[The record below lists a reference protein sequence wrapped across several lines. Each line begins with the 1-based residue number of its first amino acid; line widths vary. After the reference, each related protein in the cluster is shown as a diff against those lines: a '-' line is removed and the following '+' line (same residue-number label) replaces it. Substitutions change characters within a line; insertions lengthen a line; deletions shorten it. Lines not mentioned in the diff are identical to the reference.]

1 MTTGAL
7 PLRLDTSRTCYLYAA
22 IASSVMGTL
31 GHVTWLEERM
41 LATRGW
47 YNDHGEAY
55 TDFPRLG
62 EYRDVLTEELFR
74 QHEIPDSE
82 SAAELIVESIR
93 AGRYLTVFLDRSQLG
108 PFFGRQLP
116 SFPHEILI
124 FGVDAD
130 REVVHSVDYD
140 AAGRLAICRY
150 PLGAVAAA
158 MPDVQRLSAP
168 GDVLYVAQALSPGEP
183 PVPRDV
189 TRAAAAVQAFAEAA
203 VVHPGAVQ
211 WWQPADLH
219 PVQDAEYLYGCDVI
233 DQRLCLDDAF
243 SSADMH
249 LQNVQ
254 LVLEQAVAC
263 RKLIAR
269 YIGAAS
275 CPVLAAHDQVVQE
288 MRALKMSVLA
298 HRLKGLRLR
307 NDPRPD
313 RWKAAVQ
320 RSCAHFAEVVEAAAG
335 ENDPAALARS
345 HALGCRPGVAG
356 QDVGDG
362 A

>member
-31 GHVTWLEERM
+31 GHVAWLEERT

-47 YNDHGEAY
+47 YNDRGQAY

-62 EYRDVLTEELFR
+62 EYRDLLTEELFR
-74 QHEIPDSE
+74 QHEIPDRE

-93 AGRYLTVFLDRSQLG
+93 AGQYLTVFLDRSQLG
-108 PFFGRQLP
+108 PFFGRQST
-116 SFPHEILI
+116 SFPHEILV

-130 REVVHSVDYD
+130 REVVDAVDYD
-140 AAGRLAICRY
+140 AAGRLAVCRY
-150 PLGAVAAA
+150 PLETVAAA
-158 MPDVQRLSAP
+158 MPDVQSLSAP

-183 PVPRDV
+183 PAPRDV
-189 TRAAAAVQAFAEAA
+189 TRAVAAVQAFAGAE
-203 VVHPGAVQ
+203 VVQPGAVQ

-219 PVQDAEYLYGCDVI
+219 PVHDAEYLYGCDVI
-233 DQRLCLDDAF
+233 DRRLYLDDAF
-243 SSADMH
+243 ADADMH

-254 LVLEQAVAC
+254 LVLEQTVAC
-263 RKLIAR
+263 RNLIAR
-269 YIGAAS
+269 HIGAAS
-275 CPVLAAHDQVVQE
+275 CPVIAAHDQVVQE

-307 NDPRPD
+307 NDSRPD
-313 RWKAAVQ
+313 RWKRAVQ
-320 RSCAHFAEVVEAAAG
+320 RSCAHFVEVVESAG
-335 ENDPAALARS
+335 SNDAAALARS
-345 HALGCRPGVAG
+345 HELRHRGPR
-356 QDVGDG
+356 DVET
-362 A
+362 AN